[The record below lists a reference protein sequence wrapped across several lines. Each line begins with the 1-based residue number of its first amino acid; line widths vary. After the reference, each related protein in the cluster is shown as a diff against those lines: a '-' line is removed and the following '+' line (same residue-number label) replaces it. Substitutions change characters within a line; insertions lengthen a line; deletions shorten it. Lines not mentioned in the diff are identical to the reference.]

1 MVTRGYHLYALPSPR
16 ARVRAA
22 ADWLMHAALGD
33 DFTRLVLPDPMS
45 GTLAGQ
51 EATGQY
57 LSADDARQ
65 TAERIL
71 AQGKGGWPT

>member
-1 MVTRGYHLYALPSPR
+1 MHVT
-16 ARVRAA
+16 
-22 ADWLMHAALGD
+22 LGD

-57 LSADDARQ
+57 LSADDALQ

-71 AQGKGGWPT
+71 AHDQAGWLT

>member
-1 MVTRGYHLYALPSPR
+1 
-16 ARVRAA
+16 
-22 ADWLMHAALGD
+22 MHAALGD

-57 LSADDARQ
+57 LSADDARR
-65 TAERIL
+65 TAEQIL
-71 AQGKGGWPT
+71 AHGQGGWPA

>member
-1 MVTRGYHLYALPSPR
+1 
-16 ARVRAA
+16 
-22 ADWLMHAALGD
+22 MHAALGD

-51 EATGQY
+51 EATRQY
-57 LSADDARQ
+57 LSAGDARQ

-71 AQGKGGWPT
+71 ADNQEGWPA